1 MRKISAI
8 LGTLLA
14 LVVGVMTFTTSGVD
28 LKYFYSPLGLAIVI
42 GGTLAA
48 VFLSYSLTDVF
59 RVASICATIFFRDD
73 KGFKKIGQELMKF
86 AEDCS
91 NSGVPES
98 IKNPV
103 HPFLNDCL
111 TLISDGYSDS
121 EMRDMLEQRIT
132 SMYESEKYDNN
143 IIKSIAKY
151 PPAFGMV
158 GTVVGLIAL
167 MATLGGDNVDMSQIG
182 NYMAIALTTTLYGL
196 MIANFFFKPVSDNL
210 EIGSKVNM
218 KVRQLVM
225 ESCLLIKNRVSLL
238 IIQDTINSL
247 IPPRER
253 ISSIGAASGGA
264 KRAA

>member
-8 LGTLLA
+8 IGTLLA
-14 LVVGVMTFTTSGVD
+14 LFIGVLTFTTSGVD
-28 LKYFYSPLGLAIVI
+28 LKYFYSPLGLAMVV
-42 GGTLAA
+42 GGTFAA

-59 RVASICATIFFRDD
+59 RVAAICGTIFFRDD
-73 KGFKKIGQELMKF
+73 KGFKKVGQELMKF

-91 NSGVPES
+91 NSGIPENV
-98 IKNPV
+98 KTPV

-111 TLISDGYSDS
+111 TLISDGYSDN

-132 SMYESEKYDNN
+132 SMYESEKYDTN

-196 MIANFFFKPVSDNL
+196 MISNFFFKPVADNL

-225 ESCLLIKNRVSLL
+225 ETTLLVKSRASLL
-238 IIQDTINSL
+238 SIQDTINSL
-247 IPPRER
+247 VPPRET
-253 ISSIGAASGGA
+253 ISYIGAGSGGE